1 MQKLNDIN
9 EALSYLREGDII
21 TSTGKDQFV
30 LKNDKVYAYNQG
42 NHYGLEVKDF
52 IDLYRKT
59 VFYLYE
65 DSIEIDQDKDEAY
78 YRYYKK

>member
-30 LKNDKVYAYNQG
+30 LKNDKVYTYNQG